1 VTETDSD
8 LNSVLIVDDD
18 PILRAIVEVF
28 FQKRGVQHLHI
39 ADDGN
44 SALEIVD
51 EQDNKIDFILCDLNM
66 PEMDGIQFLRHL
78 KDRNFLGRIAILSG
92 AHASV
97 VKSAGNLAEAH
108 KLNIVGT
115 LAKPLNIR
123 NLEELV
129 GQLETP
135 SEQANPVAPVL
146 ATVHDLKTALM
157 NGDVVP
163 YFQPKVDVATR
174 RVNGA
179 EALARWL
186 HPQLGIIGPNFF
198 IPMAQQNALMGLLTE
213 CMITRTID
221 LMAEWRQQNFTP
233 KVSVNLSA
241 ETLNLID
248 FPDEMAA
255 RMAAAQLECASMVFE
270 MTESQLLVRSS
281 MSSEILARLRIMG
294 FGVSIDDF
302 GTGYSNIEQLRE
314 FPFSELKID
323 QSFIRE
329 ASHDKFARA
338 SVEASTKLG
347 KHLDLNLVAE
357 GVETEEEWDF
367 VAKSGI
373 DQVQGYYIAKPMPA
387 SEFPGWV
394 QEYEGRVRRQVRQS
408 G

>member
-1 VTETDSD
+1 
-8 LNSVLIVDDD
+8 
-18 PILRAIVEVF
+18 
-28 FQKRGVQHLHI
+28 
-39 ADDGN
+39 
-44 SALEIVD
+44 
-51 EQDNKIDFILCDLNM
+51 M
-66 PEMDGIQFLRHL
+66 
-78 KDRNFLGRIAILSG
+78 
-92 AHASV
+92 
-97 VKSAGNLAEAH
+97 
-108 KLNIVGT
+108 
-115 LAKPLNIR
+115 
-123 NLEELV
+123 
-129 GQLETP
+129 
-135 SEQANPVAPVL
+135 
-146 ATVHDLKTALM
+146 
-157 NGDVVP
+157 
-163 YFQPKVDVATR
+163 
-174 RVNGA
+174 
-179 EALARWL
+179 
-186 HPQLGIIGPNFF
+186 
-198 IPMAQQNALMGLLTE
+198 
-213 CMITRTID
+213 TID

-387 SEFPGWV
+387 RSS
-394 QEYEGRVRRQVRQS
+394 RVGFRSMKAGSDARFGSRANCSIQKLSYPKASLFLGV
-408 G
+408 